1 MNPSK
6 RTRLSPEDRRQQ
18 LLDSARSVILERG
31 LSQFTMES
39 LAKAAGVSNPLVYKY
54 FDTRVGLFSAL
65 LLRESKQLEVKLAD
79 RMAGVS
85 DFQSFISTVVS
96 VNFEQVPANNIIQV
110 LRTQP
115 DVEEVV
121 TAVNKKRRT
130 ATAKYLMQELMRY
143 LAIDQEQAEQVLL
156 LASGASRASAAHFH
170 RFGGDKAKMI
180 ERAVCFIQS
189 GTEAL
194 LRDT

>member
-96 VNFEQVPANNIIQV
+96 VNFEQVPENNIIQV

-156 LASGASRASAAHFH
+156 LASGASRASAAHFF

>member
-1 MNPSK
+1 MSPSK

-65 LLRESKQLEVKLAD
+65 LLRESKQLEVRLAD

-96 VNFEQVPANNIIQV
+96 VNFEQVSEHNIIQV

-130 ATAKYLMQELMRY
+130 ATAKYLMQELVRY

-156 LASGASRASAAHFH
+156 LASGASRASAAHFQ